1 MSNNDNE
8 GGGGGD
14 SRIDEFQ
21 TNHESGSLIKTFS
34 KLVSDIDA
42 YECEALEREIEAKE
56 RKRKELSV
64 KILSME
70 KHLKSYV
77 KSFRDHIDKIEQT
90 GNAKI
95 AWIRRLEK
103 RKREEI
109 ERAVSVLTKRTR
121 FDDNEKKK
129 KKKKSVPLS
138 PPPPPPKSLKSSQE
152 GGNDIK
158 KREKK
163 SPSQM
168 NESSDSTFSDVGMM
182 VGGDFMDEFSM
193 TGDDM
198 NDAASVNADDGL
210 YF

>member
-1 MSNNDNE
+1 M
-8 GGGGGD
+8 
-14 SRIDEFQ
+14 
-21 TNHESGSLIKTFS
+21 
-34 KLVSDIDA
+34 
-42 YECEALEREIEAKE
+42 
-56 RKRKELSV
+56 

-109 ERAVSVLTKRTR
+109 ERAVSMLTKRTR

-129 KKKKSVPLS
+129 KSVPTLS
-138 PPPPPPKSLKSSQE
+138 PPPPPPSKSLKSSQD
-152 GGNDIK
+152 GGK
-158 KREKK
+158 KRDKK
-163 SPSQM
+163 SSSQM

-182 VGGDFMDEFSM
+182 GGDFMNEFSM

-198 NDAASVNADDGL
+198 NDAASVNADEL

>member
-1 MSNNDNE
+1 M
-8 GGGGGD
+8 
-14 SRIDEFQ
+14 DEFQ

-109 ERAVSVLTKRTR
+109 ERAVSMLTKRTR
-121 FDDNEKKK
+121 FDENEK

-152 GGNDIK
+152 GENK

-182 VGGDFMDEFSM
+182 GGDFMDEFSM

>member
-1 MSNNDNE
+1 M
-8 GGGGGD
+8 
-14 SRIDEFQ
+14 
-21 TNHESGSLIKTFS
+21 
-34 KLVSDIDA
+34 
-42 YECEALEREIEAKE
+42 
-56 RKRKELSV
+56 

-103 RKREEI
+103 RKREI

-121 FDDNEKKK
+121 FEENEKK

-152 GGNDIK
+152 GENK

-182 VGGDFMDEFSM
+182 GGDFMDEFSM

>member
-1 MSNNDNE
+1 MSNNNDNE
-8 GGGGGD
+8 GGCGGD
-14 SRIDEFQ
+14 TRMDEFQ
-21 TNHESGSLIKTFS
+21 TNHESGSLIETFS

-129 KKKKSVPLS
+129 KKSVPLS
-138 PPPPPPKSLKSSQE
+138 PPPPPKSLKSSQE

-182 VGGDFMDEFSM
+182 GGDFMDEFSM

-198 NDAASVNADDGL
+198 NDAASVNADEL

>member
-1 MSNNDNE
+1 MMSNEE
-8 GGGGGD
+8 GGVVVGD
-14 SRIDEFQ
+14 GDNRIDEFQ
-21 TNHESGSLIKTFS
+21 TNHESGSLMKTFS

-109 ERAVSVLTKRTR
+109 EINKVKC
-121 FDDNEKKK
+121 K
-129 KKKKSVPLS
+129 
-138 PPPPPPKSLKSSQE
+138 
-152 GGNDIK
+152 
-158 KREKK
+158 
-163 SPSQM
+163 
-168 NESSDSTFSDVGMM
+168 
-182 VGGDFMDEFSM
+182 
-193 TGDDM
+193 
-198 NDAASVNADDGL
+198 
-210 YF
+210 

>member
-1 MSNNDNE
+1 M
-8 GGGGGD
+8 
-14 SRIDEFQ
+14 
-21 TNHESGSLIKTFS
+21 
-34 KLVSDIDA
+34 
-42 YECEALEREIEAKE
+42 
-56 RKRKELSV
+56 

-129 KKKKSVPLS
+129 KSVPTLS
-138 PPPPPPKSLKSSQE
+138 PPPPPPSKSLKSSQD
-152 GGNDIK
+152 GGK
-158 KREKK
+158 KRDKK
-163 SPSQM
+163 SSSQM

-182 VGGDFMDEFSM
+182 GGDFMNEFSM

-198 NDAASVNADDGL
+198 NDAASVNADEL

>member
-1 MSNNDNE
+1 MSNEE
-8 GGGGGD
+8 GGVVVVGDGD

-21 TNHESGSLIKTFS
+21 TNHESGSLMKTFS

-129 KKKKSVPLS
+129 KSVPTLS
-138 PPPPPPKSLKSSQE
+138 PPPPPPKSLKSSQD

-158 KREKK
+158 KKRDKK

-168 NESSDSTFSDVGMM
+168 NESSDSTFSDVGMIR
-182 VGGDFMDEFSM
+182 GDFMNEFSM

-198 NDAASVNADDGL
+198 NDAASVNADEL

>member
-1 MSNNDNE
+1 M
-8 GGGGGD
+8 
-14 SRIDEFQ
+14 
-21 TNHESGSLIKTFS
+21 
-34 KLVSDIDA
+34 
-42 YECEALEREIEAKE
+42 
-56 RKRKELSV
+56 

-109 ERAVSVLTKRTR
+109 ERAVSMLTKRTR

-129 KKKKSVPLS
+129 KSVPTLS
-138 PPPPPPKSLKSSQE
+138 PPPPPPKSLKSSQD

-158 KREKK
+158 KKRDKK

-182 VGGDFMDEFSM
+182 GGDFMNEFSM

-198 NDAASVNADDGL
+198 NDAASVNADEL

>member
-14 SRIDEFQ
+14 TRMDEFQ

-42 YECEALEREIEAKE
+42 YECEAFEREIEAKE

-103 RKREEI
+103 RKEEI
-109 ERAVSVLTKRTR
+109 KERAVSMLTKLNAIRR
-121 FDDNEKKK
+121 EREEEE
-129 KKKKSVPLS
+129 KKSVPLS

-152 GGNDIK
+152 GEQEE
-158 KREKK
+158 REKVAVA
-163 SPSQM
+163 
-168 NESSDSTFSDVGMM
+168 NERKQIPHFRTS
-182 VGGDFMDEFSM
+182 E
-193 TGDDM
+193 
-198 NDAASVNADDGL
+198 
-210 YF
+210 